1 MRLVKVAALIAMLA
15 LAAPAVAAEGGGQE
29 DGKLPS
35 FKKADQDGNG
45 SLNMQEA
52 QKVGVSKKEFKEE
65 DLDNDG
71 KLTKYDYKYGV
82 KL

>member
-1 MRLVKVAALIAMLA
+1 MRLVKLAALLCMLA
-15 LAAPAVAAEGGGQE
+15 CAAPVLAAEGNSQE
-29 DGKLPS
+29 GEKLPK
-35 FKKADQDGNG
+35 FQKADKDGNG
-45 SLNMQEA
+45 SLNLEEA
-52 QKVGVSKKEFKEE
+52 KQVGVSKKEFQEE